1 LGLFLDHH
9 TGARGGET
17 TAMAQDWSR
26 LVRRY
31 RIRHGVTQMHLA
43 ALVGVSQRTI
53 SRWERGED
61 RPSLEQQR
69 LLRDLAWEPTAPML
83 RSLAGSISHCP
94 APRALSRTRSI
105 CLQAVSQPALVKRPS
120 VIEWIGRDLA
130 PIACGVLAEM
140 LEDKPL
146 QRAVA
151 TRQIAYVV
159 ATSGS
164 VLQTVEHARIGKFHT
179 TITYFFHEG
188 TLYSDAISVPA
199 RADVP
204 LGYRAVPMDGLIGD

>member
-1 LGLFLDHH
+1 
-9 TGARGGET
+9 
-17 TAMAQDWSR
+17 
-26 LVRRY
+26 
-31 RIRHGVTQMHLA
+31 
-43 ALVGVSQRTI
+43 
-53 SRWERGED
+53 
-61 RPSLEQQR
+61 
-69 LLRDLAWEPTAPML
+69 
-83 RSLAGSISHCP
+83 
-94 APRALSRTRSI
+94 
-105 CLQAVSQPALVKRPS
+105 
-120 VIEWIGRDLA
+120 
-130 PIACGVLAEM
+130 M